1 LLTGRVGARLLA
13 VTSPDEL
20 AAAFRARGLKLTPQ
34 RNAVFRAL
42 DGNVSH
48 PTAESVHAAVVAE
61 LPNVS
66 LRTVYSV
73 LAELAD
79 IGAVNQLEL
88 GTGAYRFDPNVD
100 AHHHLVCDR
109 CGQVRDVHVDHPEVR
124 PDATDGDGFQITG
137 TEIVFRGVCGTCA
150 RQDGTEPAAPAINR
164 IPINN

>member
-1 LLTGRVGARLLA
+1 VGARVAA
-13 VTSPDEL
+13 VTSPDQL
-20 AAAFRARGLKLTPQ
+20 AEAFRARGLKLTPQ

-42 DGNVSH
+42 DGNESH
-48 PTAESVHAAVVAE
+48 PTAEAVHAVVVTE

-73 LAELAD
+73 LAELTE

-88 GTGAYRFDPNVD
+88 GTGAFRFDPNVD

-109 CGQVRDVHVDHPEVR
+109 CGQVRDVHVDHPDVR
-124 PDATDGDGFQITG
+124 PAAVDGDGFQITG
-137 TEIVFRGVCGTCA
+137 TEIVFRGVCATCA
-150 RQDGTEPAAPAINR
+150 SRSDVAPIA

>member
-1 LLTGRVGARLLA
+1 LLIGEALARLPG

-34 RNAVFRAL
+34 RQAVFRSL

-48 PTAESVHAAVVAE
+48 PTADAVHAAVVAD

-88 GTGAYRFDPNVD
+88 GTGAYRFDPNIRP
-100 AHHHLVCDR
+100 HHHVVCDR
-109 CGQVRDVHVDHPEVR
+109 CGQVRDVAVDHPEVR
-124 PDATDGDGFQITG
+124 PALVDGFEITA
-137 TEIVFRGVCGTCA
+137 TEIVFRGLCA
-150 RQDGTEPAAPAINR
+150 SCATQRDAEPAAGSAR
-164 IPINN
+164 D

>member
-1 LLTGRVGARLLA
+1 VAA

-48 PTAESVHAAVVAE
+48 PTAEAVHAAVVAE

-73 LAELAD
+73 LAELTE

-88 GTGAYRFDPNVD
+88 GTGAYRFDPNVG

-109 CGQVRDVHVDHPEVR
+109 CGQVRDVHVDRPEVR
-124 PDATDGDGFQITG
+124 PDAADGDGFQITG
-137 TEIVFRGVCGTCA
+137 TEIVFRGVCGSCA
-150 RQDGTEPAAPAINR
+150 RTDDAEPGATPINR